1 MINDI
6 DLIIPVYNES
16 KNILKLV
23 PKFKEEIV
31 YKYRV
36 LFCYDSE
43 KDDIFDIIQKLNEY
57 KINYKLIKNSA
68 SGPCNAIKAGI
79 KKIDAKCCIVYP
91 ADDLQNYK
99 IINKMYELFK
109 EGNDIVVPSRFIKGG
124 EMRDCPI
131 LKSILVRVGN
141 YTLFKLSNIGVRDAS
156 NGFRLFSNQ
165 IIKKYQI
172 VSNVGFTYSIELLI
186 KARFDGFKIIE
197 TPSKWIERKKGQSN
211 FKVFKWINSYLYWY
225 FYAIKNNLINKR
237 IK

>member
-1 MINDI
+1 MKDI
-6 DLIIPVYNES
+6 DIIIPVYNES
-16 KNILKLV
+16 VNILNLV
-23 PKFKEEIV
+23 PKLKEEII

-36 LFCYDSE
+36 LFCYDNE
-43 KDDIFDIIQKLNEY
+43 EDDIFNIINKLNDYEF
-57 KINYKLIKNSA
+57 NYKLIKNYG
-68 SGPCNAIKAGI
+68 SGPCNAIKTGL
-79 KKIDAKCCIVYP
+79 KNIDAQCCIVYP

-109 EGNDIVVPSRFIKGG
+109 EGNEIVVPSRFIEGG
-124 EMRDCPI
+124 EMRDCPL

-156 NGFRLFSNQ
+156 NGFRLFSNKV
-165 IIKKYQI
+165 IKKYQI

-186 KARFDGFKIIE
+186 KARIDGFKILE

-211 FKVFKWINSYLYWY
+211 FKVFRWINSYFYWY
-225 FYAIKNNLINKR
+225 FYAIINNLIYKR